1 MRSVD
6 GRGHAMTVVSGEL
19 AGRPVHE
26 GVVGRGDAQRSTRD
40 TVPGP
45 FPLWLPLLFVVLLCV
60 HLLAG
65 ATTQLTIN
73 TLRSLSPFA
82 QESRAFEWRVLPY
95 WRLTA
100 YIAVTVAAFTYLWP
114 VVLHFRRPVEPVPTR
129 VQRRV
134 LSAPFLVAA
143 MTFTPWCLSG
153 VFFPAI
159 TIWHF
164 GRWAPDLMSQ
174 QVLSPLVNGFLA
186 ATTSYLVLEWLF
198 RSQIV
203 PRVFPDGRI
212 PELGRCLTA
221 GVRTRLFLFL
231 AAVAFT
237 PLFTMLGVVRTSVVR
252 VATRVQDA
260 DAVVAAMAHASTMTF
275 FLYVALGIVLTL
287 ILARSLTRPLGDVAG
302 ALRRVQR
309 GDLGVQVRVGSSD
322 EVGVLE
328 DGVNALVVALRD
340 REHILQTFGHVVD
353 PSVRDYLLA
362 GGVERGGELR
372 AATVLFCDLRSFTT
386 MAERLAPE
394 EVVRTLNEFFAAMTA
409 WVRQCGGFVDKFI
422 GDAMLVVFGLFE
434 TSVAERPAAGA
445 AAALRCALGMQ
456 ERLTDLNRTRAAAGR
471 EPLEMSIA
479 VHAGEVVAGAVGAPD
494 RHEFTVIGDTVNV
507 AARLQQLCRETG
519 CTLLV
524 SETVY
529 DLARRGGVAAPLAM
543 REPVHVRGRSRPIV
557 VYGLAAEPR
566 AAGVTSLASSTET

>member
-1 MRSVD
+1 
-6 GRGHAMTVVSGEL
+6 MTVGAVERATVEPVATEAASGTL
-19 AGRPVHE
+19 SR
-26 GVVGRGDAQRSTRD
+26 
-40 TVPGP
+40 
-45 FPLWLPLLFVVLLCV
+45 WLPLLIALLLGV

-65 ATTQLTIN
+65 AMTQITTN
-73 TLRSLSPFA
+73 VMRSLSPFA
-82 QESRAFEWRVLPY
+82 LESRTFEMSLLPY
-95 WRLTA
+95 WRLAA
-100 YIAVTVAAFTYLWP
+100 YVVATVSVFTYLWP
-114 VVLHFRRPVEPVPTR
+114 IIAHERRPVVPVPAR

-143 MTFTPWCLSG
+143 MTFAPWCLSAA
-153 VFFPAI
+153 FFPAV
-159 TIWHF
+159 TLWHF
-164 GRWAPDLMSQ
+164 GRWEPDLMSQ
-174 QVLSPLVNGFLA
+174 QVLSPVVNGFLA

-231 AAVAFT
+231 AAVAFI
-237 PLFTMLGVVRTSVVR
+237 PLFTMLGVVRTAVVR
-252 VATRVQDA
+252 VATHVQDA
-260 DAVVAAMAHASTMTF
+260 DAVVATTAHVSTMTF
-275 FLYVALGIVLTL
+275 FLYIALGIALTL
-287 ILARSLTRPLGDVAG
+287 ILARSLTRPLGEVAG

-309 GDLGVQVRVGSSD
+309 GDLRVQLRVGSSD

-372 AATVLFCDLRSFTT
+372 PATVLFCDLRSFTT

-394 EVVRTLNEFFAAMTA
+394 EVVRTLNEFFATMTT

-422 GDAMLVVFGLFE
+422 GDAMLVVFGLFD
-434 TSVAERPAAGA
+434 TGNAERPAAGA

-456 ERLTDLNRTRAAAGR
+456 DRLTELNRVRATTSR
-471 EPLEMSIA
+471 PPLETSIA

-507 AARLQQLCRETG
+507 AARLQGLCRDTG
-519 CTLLV
+519 CSLLV
-524 SETVY
+524 SETAY
-529 DLARRGGVAAPLAM
+529 ELARRDGGAPPLVA
-543 REPVHVRGRSRPIV
+543 REPVQLRGRLEPIR
-557 VYGLAAEPR
+557 VYGLSVDAADTTP
-566 AAGVTSLASSTET
+566 AAR

>member
-73 TLRSLSPFA
+73 AMRSLSPFA

-95 WRLTA
+95 WRLSA
-100 YIAVTVAAFTYLWP
+100 YVVGTVAIFTYLWP
-114 VVLHFRRPVEPVPTR
+114 VVAHFRRPVEPVPAR

-143 MTFTPWCLSG
+143 MTFAPWCLGG
-153 VFFPAI
+153 VFFPAV

-164 GRWAPDLMSQ
+164 GRWEPDLMSQ

-212 PELGRCLTA
+212 PDLGRCLTA

-231 AAVAFT
+231 AAVAFV
-237 PLFTMLGVVRTSVVR
+237 PLFTMLGLVRTSVVR

-260 DAVVAAMAHASTMTF
+260 DTVVAAMAHASTMTF

-287 ILARSLTRPLGDVAG
+287 ILARSLTRPLREVAG
-302 ALRRVQR
+302 GLRRVQR

-456 ERLTDLNRTRAAAGR
+456 ERLAELNRTRAATGR

-557 VYGLAAEPR
+557 VYGLEAEPR
-566 AAGVTSLASSTET
+566 AALGSTTDG

>member
-1 MRSVD
+1 MPMTATPAR
-6 GRGHAMTVVSGEL
+6 AATVVGESG
-19 AGRPVHE
+19 
-26 GVVGRGDAQRSTRD
+26 
-40 TVPGP
+40 GP
-45 FPLWLPLLFVVLLCV
+45 FPLWLPLLIVVVLAV

-65 ATTQLTIN
+65 ATTQFTIN
-73 TLRSLSPFA
+73 LMRSLSPFA
-82 QESRAFEWRVLPY
+82 QESRAFEMTILPY
-95 WRLTA
+95 WRLIA
-100 YIAVTVAAFTYLWP
+100 YVTGTIAIFTYLWP
-114 VVLHFRRPVEPVPTR
+114 VVVHFRRPVEPVPTR

-143 MTFTPWCLSG
+143 MTFAPWCLSA
-153 VFFPAI
+153 VFFPAV
-159 TIWHF
+159 TLWRF
-164 GRWAPDLMSQ
+164 GRWAPELMSQ
-174 QVLSPLVNGFLA
+174 QVLSPVVNGFLA

-212 PELGRCLTA
+212 PELGPCLTA

-231 AAVAFT
+231 AAVAFI
-237 PLFTMLGVVRTSVVR
+237 PLFTMLGVVRTGVVR

-260 DAVVAAMAHASTMTF
+260 DTVVAAMAHASTLTF

-287 ILARSLTRPLGDVAG
+287 ILARSLTRPLGEVAG

-328 DGVNALVVALRD
+328 DGVNALVGALRD

-362 GGVERGGELR
+362 GGMERGGELR
-372 AATVLFCDLRSFTT
+372 AVTVLFCDLRGFTT
-386 MAERLAPE
+386 MAERMAPE
-394 EVVRTLNEFFAAMTA
+394 EVVRTLNEFFATMTA

-434 TSVAERPAAGA
+434 TSTAERPAAGA
-445 AAALRCALGMQ
+445 AAALRCALGM
-456 ERLTDLNRTRAAAGR
+456 EARLAELNRVRVAAGR
-471 EPLEMSIA
+471 EPLETSIA
-479 VHAGEVVAGAVGAPD
+479 VHAGEVVAGAIGAPD

-507 AARLQQLCRETG
+507 AARLQELCRETG

-524 SETVY
+524 SETAY
-529 DLARRGGVAAPLAM
+529 ELARRGGVEGTLAM
-543 REPVHVRGRSRPIV
+543 REPVHVRGRSRPIGV
-557 VYGLAAEPR
+557 FGPEAETHATGRTPF
-566 AAGVTSLASSTET
+566 VSSTRA

>member
-1 MRSVD
+1 VS
-6 GRGHAMTVVSGEL
+6 VVSERLGGPPAPAPARPAVGESASQGEA
-19 AGRPVHE
+19 AG
-26 GVVGRGDAQRSTRD
+26 GS
-40 TVPGP
+40 
-45 FPLWLPLLFVVLLCV
+45 FPLWLPLLIAVLLAV

-65 ATTQLTIN
+65 ATTQFTIN
-73 TLRSLSPFA
+73 LMRSLSPFA
-82 QESRAFEWRVLPY
+82 QESRAFEELVLPY
-95 WRLTA
+95 WRLTGYVTA
-100 YIAVTVAAFTYLWP
+100 LIAIFTYLWP
-114 VVLHFRRPVEPVPTR
+114 VVVHFRHPVEPVPSR

-143 MTFTPWCLSG
+143 MTFAPWCLSS
-153 VFFPAI
+153 VFFPAV
-159 TIWHF
+159 TLWHF

-231 AAVAFT
+231 TAVAFI
-237 PLFTMLGVVRTSVVR
+237 PLFTMLGLARTGVVR
-252 VATRVQDA
+252 VATRAQDA
-260 DAVVAAMAHASTMTF
+260 DTVVAAMAHASTMTF

-287 ILARSLTRPLGDVAG
+287 ILARSLTRPLGEVAG

-309 GDLGVQVRVGSSD
+309 GELGVQVRVGSSD

-328 DGVNALVVALRD
+328 DGVNALVGALRD

-372 AATVLFCDLRSFTT
+372 AATVLFCDLRGFTA

-394 EVVRTLNEFFAAMTA
+394 EVVRTLNEFFATMTA

-434 TSVAERPAAGA
+434 TSAAERPA

-456 ERLTDLNRTRAAAGR
+456 GRLAQLNRVRAATGR
-471 EPLEMSIA
+471 EPLETSVA
-479 VHAGEVVAGAVGAPD
+479 VHAGEVVAGAIGAPD

-507 AARLQQLCRETG
+507 AARLQELCRETG

-524 SETVY
+524 SETAY
-529 DLARRGGVAAPLAM
+529 ELARRGGVEESLAM
-543 REPVHVRGRSRPIV
+543 REPVHVRGRSRPIG
-557 VYGLAAEPR
+557 VYGLEAETR
-566 AAGVTSLASSTET
+566 AVGETRLVSSTSP

>member
-1 MRSVD
+1 
-6 GRGHAMTVVSGEL
+6 MTVGAVERATVEPVATEAASGTL
-19 AGRPVHE
+19 SR
-26 GVVGRGDAQRSTRD
+26 
-40 TVPGP
+40 
-45 FPLWLPLLFVVLLCV
+45 WLPLLIALLLGV

-65 ATTQLTIN
+65 AMTQITTN
-73 TLRSLSPFA
+73 VMRSLSPFA
-82 QESRAFEWRVLPY
+82 LESRTFEMSLLPY
-95 WRLTA
+95 WRLAA
-100 YIAVTVAAFTYLWP
+100 YVVATVSVFTYLWP
-114 VVLHFRRPVEPVPTR
+114 IIAHERRPVVPVPAR

-143 MTFTPWCLSG
+143 MTFAPWCLSAA
-153 VFFPAI
+153 FFPAV
-159 TIWHF
+159 TLWHF
-164 GRWAPDLMSQ
+164 GRWEPDLMSQ
-174 QVLSPLVNGFLA
+174 QVLSPVVNGFLA

-231 AAVAFT
+231 AAVAFI
-237 PLFTMLGVVRTSVVR
+237 PLFTMLGVVRTAVVR
-252 VATRVQDA
+252 VATHVQDA
-260 DAVVAAMAHASTMTF
+260 DAVVATTAHVSTMTF
-275 FLYVALGIVLTL
+275 FLYIALGIALTL
-287 ILARSLTRPLGDVAG
+287 ILARSLTRPLGEVAG

-309 GDLGVQVRVGSSD
+309 GDLRVQLQVGSSD

-372 AATVLFCDLRSFTT
+372 PATVLFCDLRSFTT

-394 EVVRTLNEFFAAMTA
+394 EVVHTLNEFFATMTT

-422 GDAMLVVFGLFE
+422 GDAMLVVFGLFD
-434 TSVAERPAAGA
+434 TGNAEWPAAGA

-456 ERLTDLNRTRAAAGR
+456 DRLTELNRVRATTGR
-471 EPLEMSIA
+471 PPLETSIA
-479 VHAGEVVAGAVGAPD
+479 VHAGEATAIKPS
-494 RHEFTVIGDTVNV
+494 
-507 AARLQQLCRETG
+507 AR
-519 CTLLV
+519 
-524 SETVY
+524 
-529 DLARRGGVAAPLAM
+529 
-543 REPVHVRGRSRPIV
+543 
-557 VYGLAAEPR
+557 
-566 AAGVTSLASSTET
+566 

>member
-1 MRSVD
+1 
-6 GRGHAMTVVSGEL
+6 MTVGAVERATVEPVTTEAASGTL
-19 AGRPVHE
+19 SR
-26 GVVGRGDAQRSTRD
+26 
-40 TVPGP
+40 
-45 FPLWLPLLFVVLLCV
+45 WLPLLIALLLGV

-65 ATTQLTIN
+65 AMTQITTN
-73 TLRSLSPFA
+73 VMRSLSPFA
-82 QESRAFEWRVLPY
+82 LESRTFEMSLLPY
-95 WRLTA
+95 WRLAA
-100 YIAVTVAAFTYLWP
+100 YVVATVSVFTYLWP
-114 VVLHFRRPVEPVPTR
+114 IIAHERRPVVPVPAR

-143 MTFTPWCLSG
+143 MTFAPWCLSAA
-153 VFFPAI
+153 FFPAV
-159 TIWHF
+159 TLWHF
-164 GRWAPDLMSQ
+164 GRWEPDLMSQ

-231 AAVAFT
+231 AAVAFI
-237 PLFTMLGVVRTSVVR
+237 PLFTMLGVVRTAVVR
-252 VATRVQDA
+252 VATHVQDA
-260 DAVVAAMAHASTMTF
+260 DAVVATTAHVSTMTF
-275 FLYVALGIVLTL
+275 FLYIALGIALTL
-287 ILARSLTRPLGDVAG
+287 ILARSLTRPLGEVAG

-309 GDLGVQVRVGSSD
+309 GDLRVQLRVGSSD

-372 AATVLFCDLRSFTT
+372 PATVLFCDLRSFTT

-394 EVVRTLNEFFAAMTA
+394 EVVRTLNEFFATMTT

-422 GDAMLVVFGLFE
+422 GDAMLVVFGLFD
-434 TSVAERPAAGA
+434 TGNAERPAAGA

-456 ERLTDLNRTRAAAGR
+456 DRLTELNRVRATTSR
-471 EPLEMSIA
+471 PPLETSIA

-507 AARLQQLCRETG
+507 AARLQGLCRDTG
-519 CTLLV
+519 CSLLV
-524 SETVY
+524 SETAY
-529 DLARRGGVAAPLAM
+529 ELARRDGGAPPLVA
-543 REPVHVRGRSRPIV
+543 REPVQLRGRLEPIR
-557 VYGLAAEPR
+557 VYGLSVDAA
-566 AAGVTSLASSTET
+566 AATSAAR

>member
-1 MRSVD
+1 
-6 GRGHAMTVVSGEL
+6 MTVGAVERATVEPVATEAASGTL
-19 AGRPVHE
+19 SR
-26 GVVGRGDAQRSTRD
+26 
-40 TVPGP
+40 
-45 FPLWLPLLFVVLLCV
+45 WLPLLIALLLGV

-65 ATTQLTIN
+65 AMTQITIN
-73 TLRSLSPFA
+73 VMRSLSPFA
-82 QESRAFEWRVLPY
+82 LESRTFEMSLLPY
-95 WRLTA
+95 WRLAA
-100 YIAVTVAAFTYLWP
+100 YVVATVSVFTYLWP
-114 VVLHFRRPVEPVPTR
+114 IIAHERRPVVPVPAR

-143 MTFTPWCLSG
+143 MTFAPWCLSAA
-153 VFFPAI
+153 FFPAV
-159 TIWHF
+159 TLWHF
-164 GRWAPDLMSQ
+164 GRWEPDLMSQ
-174 QVLSPLVNGFLA
+174 QVLSPVVNGFLA

-231 AAVAFT
+231 AAVAFI
-237 PLFTMLGVVRTSVVR
+237 PLFTMLGVVRTAVVR
-252 VATRVQDA
+252 VATHVQDA
-260 DAVVAAMAHASTMTF
+260 DAVVAATAHVSTMTF
-275 FLYVALGIVLTL
+275 FLYVALGIALTL
-287 ILARSLTRPLGDVAG
+287 ILARSLTRPLGEVAG

-309 GDLGVQVRVGSSD
+309 GDLRVQLRVGSSD

-372 AATVLFCDLRSFTT
+372 PATVLFCDLRSFTT
-386 MAERLAPE
+386 MAEQLAPE
-394 EVVRTLNEFFAAMTA
+394 EVVRTLNEFFATMTT

-422 GDAMLVVFGLFE
+422 GDAMLVVFGLFD
-434 TSVAERPAAGA
+434 TGNAEWPAGGA

-456 ERLTDLNRTRAAAGR
+456 DRLTELNRVRATTGR
-471 EPLEMSIA
+471 PPLETSIA

-507 AARLQQLCRETG
+507 AARLQGLCRDTG
-519 CTLLV
+519 CSLLV
-524 SETVY
+524 SETAY
-529 DLARRGGVAAPLAM
+529 ELARRDGGAPPLVA
-543 REPVHVRGRSRPIV
+543 REPVQLRGRLEPIR
-557 VYGLAAEPR
+557 VYGLSVDAADTTP
-566 AAGVTSLASSTET
+566 AAR

>member
-1 MRSVD
+1 
-6 GRGHAMTVVSGEL
+6 
-19 AGRPVHE
+19 
-26 GVVGRGDAQRSTRD
+26 
-40 TVPGP
+40 
-45 FPLWLPLLFVVLLCV
+45 
-60 HLLAG
+60 
-65 ATTQLTIN
+65 
-73 TLRSLSPFA
+73 
-82 QESRAFEWRVLPY
+82 
-95 WRLTA
+95 
-100 YIAVTVAAFTYLWP
+100 
-114 VVLHFRRPVEPVPTR
+114 
-129 VQRRV
+129 
-134 LSAPFLVAA
+134 
-143 MTFTPWCLSG
+143 MTFAPWCLSG

-212 PELGRCLTA
+212 PDRGRCLTA

-328 DGVNALVVALRD
+328 DGVNALVGALRD
-340 REHILQTFGHVVD
+340 REHILKTFGHVVD

-362 GGVERGGELR
+362 GGMERGGELR
-372 AATVLFCDLRSFTT
+372 AVTVLFCDLRGFTT
-386 MAERLAPE
+386 MAER
-394 EVVRTLNEFFAAMTA
+394 M
-409 WVRQCGGFVDKFI
+409 
-422 GDAMLVVFGLFE
+422 
-434 TSVAERPAAGA
+434 
-445 AAALRCALGMQ
+445 
-456 ERLTDLNRTRAAAGR
+456 
-471 EPLEMSIA
+471 
-479 VHAGEVVAGAVGAPD
+479 APD

-507 AARLQQLCRETG
+507 AARLQELCRETG

-524 SETVY
+524 SEAAY
-529 DLARRGGVAAPLAM
+529 ELARRGGVDGTLAM
-543 REPVHVRGRSRPIV
+543 REPVHVRGRSRPIGV
-557 VYGLAAEPR
+557 FGPEAETHATGRTPF
-566 AAGVTSLASSTET
+566 V